1 VPDLPA
7 RLTRPPDLDIRV
19 RSVNM
24 TVRSGP
30 RSGGPTRAARGRVG
44 SGPGLVGRLR
54 RDPPPEGLALAVLD
68 LGALAATIA
77 GDRWSM
83 TQFPPVLMALPLLLG
98 GVLLRRKAL
107 IHLSFVVMA
116 CLAFDLYR
124 QGITQ
129 VRAGGLFVV
138 LVTGLVAF
146 GFARSREETGL
157 GGLRG
162 DSVLVELKRRLDLQ
176 GALPRLP
183 PTWRSEAVIKPAGGG
198 PFSGDFVVSALTAER
213 RFEVA
218 LVDVSGKGVEAG
230 TRALLLSGAL
240 GGLLGAKEPEDY
252 LPAANAYLI
261 RQDWEEGF
269 ATAAHLTVDLA
280 TGAYTLGSAGH
291 PPVAHFDA
299 GSGRWSL
306 DEAHGPA
313 LGLIPDADF
322 VLSTG
327 VLRPGDALLLYT
339 DGLVEVPGRDLSVG
353 IDKLLGEAER
363 LVPRGFDGG
372 GEVLVSQV
380 AAGSSDDRGLVLLWR
395 SPH

>member
-1 VPDLPA
+1 VEPD
-7 RLTRPPDLDIRV
+7 RRV
-19 RSVNM
+19 RSADM

-30 RSGGPTRAARGRVG
+30 RTAGPSRAARGLVG
-44 SGPGLVGRLR
+44 SGPGLIARLR
-54 RDPPPEGLALAVLD
+54 HDPPPEGVALALLD
-68 LGALAATIA
+68 LGAVAATIA
-77 GDRWSM
+77 GDSWSI
-83 TQFPPVLMALPLLLG
+83 TVFPPVFMALPLLLG
-98 GVLLRRKAL
+98 GLLLLRKAVM
-107 IHLSFVVMA
+107 HLAVVVVG
-116 CLAFDLYR
+116 CLAFDIYR
-124 QGITQ
+124 QGLDHI
-129 VRAGGLFVV
+129 RIGSLFVV

-146 GFARSREETGL
+146 EFARSREETGL

-162 DSVLVELKRRLDLQ
+162 DTVLVELKRRLDLQ
-176 GALPRLP
+176 GSLPRLP
-183 PTWRSEAVIKPAGGG
+183 PTWRAEAVIKPAGGG
-198 PFSGDFVVSALTAER
+198 PFSGDFVVSALTGER

-240 GGLLGAKEPEDY
+240 GGLLGAKEPQDY

-269 ATAAHLTVDLA
+269 ATAAHLTVDLV
-280 TGAYTLGSAGH
+280 TGEYILGSAGH

-299 GSGRWSL
+299 GSGRWAL

-322 VLSTG
+322 VLSAG
-327 VLRPGDALLLYT
+327 VLRSGDALLLYT

-380 AAGSSDDRGLVLLWR
+380 AASSSDDRGLVLLWR
-395 SPH
+395 SPG

>member
-1 VPDLPA
+1 V
-7 RLTRPPDLDIRV
+7 V
-19 RSVNM
+19 S
-24 TVRSGP
+24 
-30 RSGGPTRAARGRVG
+30 
-44 SGPGLVGRLR
+44 RLR
-54 RDPPPEGLALAVLD
+54 REPPPETPALLLLSLVAIVATVVGD
-68 LGALAATIA
+68 L
-77 GDRWSM
+77 WS
-83 TQFPPVLMALPLLLG
+83 TSVFPPVFLALPLLLG
-98 GVLLRRKAL
+98 GLVLQRRAL
-107 IHLSFVVMA
+107 AQLAVIVTA
-116 CLAFDLYR
+116 CLAFDVYR
-124 QGITQ
+124 QGIVH
-129 VRAGGLFVV
+129 VRIGSAFVV
-138 LVTGLVAF
+138 LVTGLVAQE
-146 GFARSREETGL
+146 FARSREETGL

-176 GALPRLP
+176 GELPRLP
-183 PTWRSEAVIKPAGGG
+183 PSWRAEAVIKPAGGG
-198 PFSGDFVVSALTAER
+198 PFSGDFVVSALTGSR

-240 GGLLGAKEPEDY
+240 GGLLGAKEPQDY

-269 ATAAHLTVDLA
+269 ATAAHLTVDLVSGEYA
-280 TGAYTLGSAGH
+280 LGSAGH

-322 VLSTG
+322 VLTTG
-327 VLRPGDALLLYT
+327 VLRAGDALLLYT

-372 GEVLVSQV
+372 GEVLVAQV

-395 SPH
+395 SPQ